1 MSALLKELRYSLYLI
16 VHPFKGFWEIKH
28 ERKGSLRTAVLWLIL
43 YVLTTVLSGFCTA
56 YLFNPGGGVN
66 FNVYQSVA
74 TTLCL
79 FFLWCIASWCLTS
92 LYDGEGKFIDIV
104 KATAYA
110 LIPLDVYKR
119 QTISH
124 RISVQTKLFAG
135 YSMCQELI
143 Y

>member
-74 TTLCL
+74 TTPV
-79 FFLWCIASWCLTS
+79 SYTHLT
-92 LYDGEGKFIDIV
+92 L
-104 KATAYA
+104 
-110 LIPLDVYKR
+110 P
-119 QTISH
+119 
-124 RISVQTKLFAG
+124 TKL
-135 YSMCQELI
+135 EV
-143 Y
+143 